1 MASLREIE
9 ALVHAV
15 IRQDLPVDSGA
26 ATLGCDPAR
35 LDLYRRFIAAHVQS
49 ALDKNFPVLAAIVGP
64 ERWAALGAAYYAEVP
79 ASSWELNE
87 AARPFPAWL
96 SAREEAGAG
105 ALVPFHV
112 ALAAWEWEEFATY
125 VHPAEIPPPA
135 SLTAPTVNPTLA
147 ILELPCPVAAFMA
160 AWLDGARDQPLP
172 TPADGA
178 EVAFLWRR
186 PDTGRVAFHQAVD
199 DLIFAVT
206 VAHQG
211 VSPALA
217 ARENGLP
224 EAAAAGAFERA
235 LSMGLVLA
243 PAPG

>member
-1 MASLREIE
+1 MASLRDIE

-15 IRQDLPVDSGA
+15 IRQDHPVDSGA

-35 LDLYRRFIAAHVQS
+35 LDIYRRFIAAHVQS
-49 ALDKNFPVLAAIVGP
+49 ALDKNFPALAAV
-64 ERWAALGAAYYAEVP
+64 LGAELWASLGKAYYAEVP

-96 SAREEAGAG
+96 AAREDAGAD
-105 ALVPFHV
+105 ALTPFHV
-112 ALAAWEWEEFATY
+112 ALASWEWEEFATY

-135 SLTAPTVNPTLA
+135 SLTAPAVNPTLS

-172 TPADGA
+172 SPADGA

-199 DLIFAVT
+199 DLVFAVT

-211 VSPALA
+211 VSPAQA

-224 EAAAAGAFERA
+224 EPAAVAAFERA
-235 LSMGLVLA
+235 RRMGLVLG

>member
-1 MASLREIE
+1 MAALRDIE

-15 IRQDLPVDSGA
+15 IRQDLSVDSGA
-26 ATLGCDPAR
+26 AELGCDPAR
-35 LDLYRRFIAAHVQS
+35 LAIYRRFIAAHVQS
-49 ALDKNFPVLAAIVGP
+49 ALDKNFTVLKALLGP
-64 ERWAALGAAYYAEVP
+64 EAWASLGKRYYAEVP

-96 SAREEAGAG
+96 AARQEAGDD
-105 ALVPFHV
+105 ALTAFHV
-112 ALAAWEWEEFATY
+112 AVASWEWEEFATY
-125 VHPAEIPPPA
+125 VHPAEIPA
-135 SLTAPTVNPTLA
+135 ADSLTAPIVNPTLS

-172 TPADGA
+172 TPKDGA

-186 PDTGRVAFHQAVD
+186 PDTSRVAFHQAVD
-199 DLIFAVT
+199 DLVFAVT

-211 VSPALA
+211 LDPAVA

-224 EAAAAGAFERA
+224 EAPALAAFERA
-235 LSMGLVLA
+235 RRMGLVVG
-243 PAPG
+243 PAPR

>member
-1 MASLREIE
+1 MASLRELA

-26 ATLGCDPAR
+26 AALGCDPAR
-35 LDLYRRFIAAHVQS
+35 LDIYRRFIAAHVQS
-49 ALDKNFPVLAAIVGP
+49 ALDKNFPVLAALLGADAWV
-64 ERWAALGAAYYAEVP
+64 ALGTTYYAEIP

-96 SAREEAGAG
+96 AAREEAGAD
-105 ALVPFHV
+105 ALTPFHV
-112 ALAAWEWEEFATY
+112 ALASWEWAEFATY
-125 VHPAEIPPPA
+125 VHPAEIPSPA
-135 SLTAPTVNPTLA
+135 SLSAPIVNPTLT

-160 AWLDGARDQPLP
+160 TWLDGARDQPLP
-172 TPADGA
+172 SPTDGP
-178 EVAFLWRR
+178 EVAFFWRR

-199 DLIFAVT
+199 DLVFAVT

-211 VSPALA
+211 SSPALA

-224 EAAAAGAFERA
+224 EAAALAAFERA
-235 LSMGLVLA
+235 QRMGLVVA